1 MESDTAVNYDETE
14 LTFAAKID
22 YLQPAGAYNAT
33 LQFNI
38 VANPLVNYMQDL
50 NPALCT
56 TTPMTVV
63 DKRDN
68 QEYLIQ
74 RLADGNCWM
83 VTNLNLGAVELAT
96 DLTSN
101 NTNLSTPISASS
113 FNSWKNGSGSG
124 EERYVV
130 VSGIDSV
137 SQTPNGV
144 LYNFCAASGS
154 TRCGSTTAKATDDIC
169 PAGWRLPT
177 SVGTS
182 SEYTRLYNQYNSY
195 ANMTKPIANGGAA
208 FARPGYSPSGTSI
221 TNSGTYGFYWS
232 SENTAA
238 TTVWGGLF
246 LSPAGTVYPD
256 NYIGRG
262 SGTSIRCI
270 LNDPRTI
277 SDITTMQEI
286 SPQIVAKMTNGDIA
300 TLTDSRDNQDY
311 TIAKINGNLWMTRN
325 LAIGC
330 DGSGSTYGSTITP
343 ITLTNTNS
351 NTSASTW
358 TTPTNS
364 LTLGDSYDDP
374 RMVCDATYGAYYNYA
389 ATSAGTIVGSS
400 NTDPQVYDIC
410 PFGWR
415 LPTYSEISGIVS
427 GYADTPLNLDLGSIY
442 QGGSPAG
449 NSFYWISEYY
459 PGYPAWRR
467 VIDYRG
473 GASFNNNNATERA
486 YGLKL
491 RCIAK

>member
-1 MESDTAVNYDETE
+1 MERDTAVNQDQAE
-14 LTFAAKID
+14 LSFAAKID
-22 YLQPAGAYNAT
+22 YLQPAGAYNTT

-63 DKRDN
+63 DKRDS
-68 QEYLIQ
+68 QEYIVQ

-83 VTNLNLGAVELAT
+83 ITNLNLGAVELAT

-124 EERYVV
+124 AERYVV

-182 SEYTRLYNQYNSY
+182 SEYTRLYNQYGSY

-221 TNSGTYGFYWS
+221 SNSGTYGFYWS
-232 SENTAA
+232 SENRAA
-238 TTVWGGLF
+238 TTAWGGLF
-246 LSPAGTVYPD
+246 LNPSGTVSPD
-256 NYIGRG
+256 NWIDR
-262 SGTSIRCI
+262 SCGTSVRCI
-270 LNDPRTI
+270 LNDSRTI
-277 SDITTMQEI
+277 SDITTMQEM
-286 SPQIVAKMTNGDIA
+286 SPQIAAKMNDGDTA
-300 TLTDSRDNQDY
+300 TLKDSRDGQDY
-311 TIAKINGNLWMTRN
+311 TIAKINGNVWMTRN

-330 DGSGSTYGSTITP
+330 NGTGSTYGSTITSK
-343 ITLTNTNS
+343 TLTSSDTNI
-351 NTSASTW
+351 SAATW
-358 TTPTNS
+358 STPTNN
-364 LTLGDSYDDP
+364 LTLGNSTDDP
-374 RMVCDATYGAYYNYA
+374 RIECSSTYGAWYNFRA
-389 ATSAGTIVGSS
+389 ASAGAIGD
-400 NTDPQVYDIC
+400 NTTASVSDIC
-410 PFGWR
+410 PSGWR
-415 LPTYSEISGIVS
+415 LASQTEINQVTSYGSSFIQNGGN
-427 GYADTPLNLDLGSIY
+427 GY
-442 QGGSPAG
+442 
-449 NSFYWISEYY
+449 
-459 PGYPAWRR
+459 
-467 VIDYRG
+467 YRG
-473 GASFNNNNATERA
+473 GALINDGA
-486 YGLKL
+486 YWWASTLSTSYRGVLYNPSGTSL
-491 RCIAK
+491 RYGSAQSYDGCQIRCIAK